1 MARAYNSVVNDRMER
16 AEMAIQ
22 KTAEILKELAEQQ
35 KRTDSN
41 LTALTDIVRRWYER
55 HGNGNAGQQPS

>member
-1 MARAYNSVVNDRMER
+1 MER